1 MRTESRDQQ
10 AKETRSSCDFVIGQT
25 LLLPRSFGLFVGK
38 MRVLALHPSGSSAD
52 DLQRSLRDLDDGL
65 RSKHGIE
72 LVYVD
77 APLLSSPSRGENEK
91 KLNSD
96 CGDVP
101 SKKRCWF
108 DADLNSSSRRCGQ
121 SGASDAGINFVGLDA
136 SILHLSQIWNRKVHS
151 NPFSG
156 IVAFGQSAA
165 IAALLP
171 LLVRPVLAEEMEGV
185 GVGDEQAK
193 DNNEEDG
200 VNLGVP
206 LFPGL
211 DFLVL
216 VDGFDITAIRAE
228 SETTATDDIPW
239 FDQSTPAPESLH
251 IVSQGGADVR
261 EAMARRL
268 ANRYGETAQ
277 VHCRTTSACNANVSS
292 GNGIESTYF
301 YDEGVV
307 HPLRKR
313 ELNVIGRF
321 LVSQKNALARQTV
334 AHAIDNADGSSESEQ
349 LAKRMQEALTIRETR
364 QRLGMLEEEAERAL
378 VEHVSANPPRALM
391 AVIAPDVVG
400 AWSGPKWRRPDMDG
414 GGAPCPAEF
423 RRKEGER
430 GGGDDDKEGSETEG
444 ATSKIL
450 YEREEGEARK
460 IFADQGIGRQHPSAS

>member
-1 MRTESRDQQ
+1 MR
-10 AKETRSSCDFVIGQT
+10 I
-25 LLLPRSFGLFVGK
+25 
-38 MRVLALHPSGSSAD
+38 LALHPSGSSAD

-77 APLLSSPSRGENEK
+77 APLLSSPSSDKREKNSNGEGRDG
-91 KLNSD
+91 S
-96 CGDVP
+96 

-108 DADLNSSSRRCGQ
+108 DPVMNGAPRNDA
-121 SGASDAGINFVGLDA
+121 SGASKGASIDYVGLDA

-171 LLVRPVLAEEMEGV
+171 LLVRPVLAEGMEDG
-185 GVGDEQAK
+185 GDDDEQTK
-193 DNNEEDG
+193 DSDEKDG

-211 DFLVL
+211 DFVVL
-216 VDGFDITAIRAE
+216 VDGFDITTKNGQ
-228 SETTATDDIPW
+228 SETSATDDFPW
-239 FDQSTPAPESLH
+239 FDQSAPAPESLH
-251 IVSQGGADVR
+251 IISQQGEECR
-261 EAMARRL
+261 KAMARRL
-268 ANRYGETAQ
+268 AKRYGKSAQ
-277 VHCRTTSACNANVSS
+277 IHCRTTSACNANVSS
-292 GNGIESTYF
+292 KGEDETRCF
-301 YDEGVV
+301 YDEGIVQ
-307 HPLRKR
+307 PLRKR

-321 LVSQKNALARQTV
+321 IVSQKNALARQTV
-334 AHAIDNADGSSESEQ
+334 ALTAESADGSSNSDQ
-349 LAKRMQEALTIRETR
+349 LAKRMQGTLAIQETR
-364 QRLGMLEEEAERAL
+364 QRLGMLEDEAERAL

-423 RRKEGER
+423 RQKEGER
-430 GGGDDDKEGSETEG
+430 GGGGDDDEVQNETEG
-444 ATSKIL
+444 GTSKIL

-460 IFADQGIGRQHPSAS
+460 TFADQGIGRQHPSAS

>member
-1 MRTESRDQQ
+1 MR
-10 AKETRSSCDFVIGQT
+10 I
-25 LLLPRSFGLFVGK
+25 
-38 MRVLALHPSGSSAD
+38 LALHPSGSTAD
-52 DLQRSLRDLDDGL
+52 DLHRSLRDLDDGL
-65 RSKHGIE
+65 RSKHDIE

-77 APLLSSPSRGENEK
+77 APLLSSPSGDKPEK
-91 KLNSD
+91 NVKND
-96 CGDVP
+96 CDDGP

-108 DADLNSSSRRCGQ
+108 DADLDGSSRRCGP
-121 SGASDAGINFVGLDA
+121 SGAYGDGINYIGLDA
-136 SILHLSQIWNRKVHS
+136 SILHLSQVWNRRVHS

-171 LLVRPVLAEEMEGV
+171 LLVRPVLAEEIEDG
-185 GVGDEQAK
+185 GLGDEQAK
-193 DNNEEDG
+193 DNNEENG
-200 VNLGVP
+200 VSLGVP

-216 VDGFDITAIRAE
+216 VDGFDITTNHAE
-228 SETTATDDIPW
+228 SEKMVKDVIKW

-251 IVSQGGADVR
+251 IISQGGANVR

-277 VHCRTTSACNANVSS
+277 IHSRACTTACDANFSS
-292 GNGIESTYF
+292 GNGIESSYF
-301 YDEGVV
+301 YDEGIVQ
-307 HPLRKR
+307 PLRKR
-313 ELNVIGRF
+313 ELNVVGRF
-321 LVSQKNALARQTV
+321 LVSQKNVLAHQTV
-334 AHAIDNADGSSESEQ
+334 AHAIDNADGTSKSEQ
-349 LAKRMQEALTIRETR
+349 LAKRMQDTLTIRETR

-423 RRKEGER
+423 RQKEGER
-430 GGGDDDKEGSETEG
+430 SADGGVNEEDTETEG
-444 ATSKIL
+444 STSKIL

-460 IFADQGIGRQHPSAS
+460 TFADQGIGRQHPSAS

>member
-1 MRTESRDQQ
+1 
-10 AKETRSSCDFVIGQT
+10 
-25 LLLPRSFGLFVGK
+25 

-52 DLQRSLRDLDDGL
+52 DLQRSLRDLDEGL

-77 APLLSSPSRGENEK
+77 APLLSSPSNGENEK

-96 CGDVP
+96 CGDAP

-108 DADLNSSSRRCGQ
+108 DADLNGSSRRCGQ
-121 SGASDAGINFVGLDA
+121 SGASDDGINYVGLDA
-136 SILHLSQIWNRKVHS
+136 SILHLSQIWNREVHS

-185 GVGDEQAK
+185 GVGYEQAK

-200 VNLGVP
+200 VSLGIP

-216 VDGFDITAIRAE
+216 VDGFDITVNRAE

-307 HPLRKR
+307 QPLRKR

-334 AHAIDNADGSSESEQ
+334 AHAIDNADGSSKSEQ
-349 LAKRMQEALTIRETR
+349 LAKRMQETLTIRETR

-414 GGAPCPAEF
+414 GGAPCPADF

-430 GGGDDDKEGSETEG
+430 GGEGDNEDDETEG

-460 IFADQGIGRQHPSAS
+460 TFADQGIGRQHPSAS